1 MKPLDLSGHR
11 YGKLTVISREPS
23 GRYGCRWK
31 CLCDCGAEMVA
42 TAGAMRAAK
51 VLSCGCAQRLA
62 AADSCRERSTT
73 HGMARTRLY
82 TIWRAMKARCERP
95 GSASYPGYGG
105 RGITVCA
112 EWSASFETFMSW
124 AICHGYA
131 AALSIDRID
140 FNGNYAPDNCRWATP
155 IQQSNNRRSSR
166 MITYSGRTMSATQW
180 ARETGVKAGTI
191 MARITAGWPDDKLM
205 SPTRPCR

>member
-1 MKPLDLSGHR
+1 
-11 YGKLTVISREPS
+11 
-23 GRYGCRWK
+23 
-31 CLCDCGAEMVA
+31 
-42 TAGAMRAAK
+42 
-51 VLSCGCAQRLA
+51 
-62 AADSCRERSTT
+62 
-73 HGMARTRLY
+73 
-82 TIWRAMKARCERP
+82 
-95 GSASYPGYGG
+95 
-105 RGITVCA
+105 
-112 EWSASFETFMSW
+112 MSW